1 MAKLNKDALF
11 AQLGYAP
18 HPAQRA
24 VHESAAS
31 RRVLA
36 CGARWGKSTVA
47 AMEALCALLA
57 PTAPSYGWVVAPT
70 FDLAEL
76 IFAPVLAHFEGP
88 LRHRVR
94 EYVPRK
100 RRLVVTNLAGHPA
113 VLEARSCERPANLVG
128 AGVNWMIIDEAA
140 RVGDWLWETALSQR
154 LTDRNGWLLACST
167 PRGRRGWF
175 YDAYVRALEGD
186 PDYEAWS
193 RQTSDNPRID
203 PAVIEKERQRLD
215 RNAFFQEYQGEFVS
229 DYGRECPTCLGPR
242 VDGPGTVLLSD
253 GDEDLAL
260 CPECNEPTHHGV
272 SVLGPG
278 LGGRPRLKI
287 IDLRSEV
294 PPDSVALAFTKGRWS
309 A

>member
-11 AQLGYAP
+11 AQLGYEP
-18 HPAQRA
+18 HAAQRA
-24 VHESAAS
+24 VHESTAP
-31 RRVLA
+31 RRILCSGVRL
-36 CGARWGKSTVA
+36 GKSLCA
-47 AMEALCALLA
+47 SMEAVCALIS
-57 PTAPSYGWVVAPT
+57 PTAPSYGWIVAPT
-70 FDLAEL
+70 FDLSEL
-76 IFAPVLAHFEGP
+76 IFATVLAQFEGP

-113 VLEARSCERPANLVG
+113 VVEVRSCERPANLLG

-175 YDAYVRALEGD
+175 YEAHVRALEGD
-186 PDYEAWS
+186 PDYACWS
-193 RQTSDNPRID
+193 RPTSDNPRID

-215 RNAFFQEYQGEFVS
+215 RNAFFAEYMGEFIS
-229 DYGRECPTCLGPR
+229 DFGRECPTCRGPR
-242 VDGPGTVLLSD
+242 VDGPGTVLLRD

-260 CPECNEPTHHGV
+260 CPECGEPTHHGV
-272 SVLGPG
+272 SVLGPS
-278 LGGRPRLKI
+278 LGGGPRLKI